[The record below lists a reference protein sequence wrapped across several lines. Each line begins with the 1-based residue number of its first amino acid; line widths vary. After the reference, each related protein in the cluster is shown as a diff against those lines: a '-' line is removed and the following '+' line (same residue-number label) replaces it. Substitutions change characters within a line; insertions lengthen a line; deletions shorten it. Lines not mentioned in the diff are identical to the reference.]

1 MWDDHR
7 LLAQLANLL
16 YGLAGVGLLY
26 AALMVTVRLPIFPL
40 RDVSV
45 TGRVVHTTRDQ
56 VESIVREELRGN
68 FFTVDLEA
76 TRLAFEK
83 LPWVRSATLRRVWP
97 DGLAVA
103 IEEHVALARWRD
115 TALVNDRGEVFEA
128 ATDARLPVFAG
139 PEGSAAEMAA
149 QYGVFVNL
157 LASIGRTPARLRLSE
172 RRAWELELDNGDVLE
187 LGRQDLAARLERFTT
202 VYGRTVGRLAAR
214 SYRIDL
220 RYPNG
225 FALRQPGLRWGQRP
239 A

>member
-7 LLAQLANLL
+7 LLAQVAQLL
-16 YGLAGVGLLY
+16 YGLAAVGLLY
-26 AALMVTVRLPIFPL
+26 AALMVAIRLPIFPL
-40 RDVSV
+40 REVSV
-45 TGRVVHTTRDQ
+45 TGRVAHTTRDQ

-97 DGLAVA
+97 DRLEVA

-115 TALVNDRGEVFEA
+115 TALVNDRGEVFAA

-139 PEGSAAEMAA
+139 PEGSAAEMAV
-149 QYGVFVNL
+149 QYSLFAGL
-157 LASIGRTPARLRLSE
+157 LAPVGRAPARLRLSA
-172 RRAWELELDNGDVLE
+172 RRAWEIELDNGAVLD
-187 LGRQDLAARLERFTT
+187 LGRQDLPARLGRFIT
-202 VYGRTVGRLAAR
+202 VYERTVGRLPPKA
-214 SYRIDL
+214 YRIDL

-225 FALRQPGLRWGQRP
+225 FALRQPGLRWGERP
-239 A
+239 V